1 MAQQSERSP
10 LLPRLVP
17 PAMSLYH
24 SPDEKMAA
32 LPGEPQR
39 SFLGG
44 SQTIRHRKKS
54 RSQLPVRRAQ
64 SEDDGNESDNDDDD
78 YSGHS
83 DGSNGGADS
92 TDLEEVNW
100 TDRNV
105 DDNEENAKL
114 TVADRNFQ
122 QQLHSKSPI
131 GSTGNGTTALLPLGL
146 AKRKPRWSGL
156 RNKLAAVSVLCCC
169 VALHPVSRTD
179 TCDVCC
185 WLSH

>member
-17 PAMSLYH
+17 PAMALYH
-24 SPDEKMAA
+24 SPDEKTAA

-64 SEDDGNESDNDDDD
+64 SEDDGNESDNDD
-78 YSGHS
+78 YSSRS
-83 DGSNGGADS
+83 DGSDDGADS

-105 DDNEENAKL
+105 DDNEENVKRTA
-114 TVADRNFQ
+114 ADRNFQ
-122 QQLHSKSPI
+122 QQLRSKSPI

-169 VALHPVSRTD
+169 VALHLAPRTD
-179 TCDVCC
+179 ECGVCC